1 MSSSGSGTSAAASTG
16 RPHQRRHRL
25 VLRLLRLQAARGS
38 TRCSQGCPSDRR
50 RVRGAAQDAT
60 IQGRHCRSVP
70 LETGASRL
78 EGGLLQGRAEL
89 GWTEAQVKTAAAKIP
104 TVLMLS
110 VERLRKN
117 WEFLTKEVGMDA
129 ERVANFPVMLS

>member
-1 MSSSGSGTSAAASTG
+1 M
-16 RPHQRRHRL
+16 
-25 VLRLLRLQAARGS
+25 
-38 TRCSQGCPSDRR
+38 
-50 RVRGAAQDAT
+50 
-60 IQGRHCRSVP
+60 
-70 LETGASRL
+70 
-78 EGGLLQGRAEL
+78 
-89 GWTEAQVKTAAAKIP
+89 KTAAAKIP